1 MVSGPLPLNSSMILN
16 RKLFSI
22 SSFLF
27 FFFIKNLSGQGLFNF
42 DSSRSSVFTQSIAS
56 SIGVADINGDGINDI
71 AVSGYG
77 YYDNQQGLFL
87 NIYSVS
93 PSGEID
99 TLQSDVV
106 GDYFAYIPG
115 SHSSRYIG
123 GDGGIDFGDYDKDGK
138 IDILVHGAEF
148 LFLTKNLGSNVSLNN
163 YFPSEV
169 IESLVESS
177 AQRGDVGLDGDL
189 DILTSQK
196 QH

>member
-1 MVSGPLPLNSSMILN
+1 MILN

-22 SSFLF
+22 SSLLF

-93 PSGEID
+93 
-99 TLQSDVV
+99 
-106 GDYFAYIPG
+106 A
-115 SHSSRYIG
+115 
-123 GDGGIDFGDYDKDGK
+123 
-138 IDILVHGAEF
+138 
-148 LFLTKNLGSNVSLNN
+148 
-163 YFPSEV
+163 
-169 IESLVESS
+169 
-177 AQRGDVGLDGDL
+177 
-189 DILTSQK
+189 
-196 QH
+196 